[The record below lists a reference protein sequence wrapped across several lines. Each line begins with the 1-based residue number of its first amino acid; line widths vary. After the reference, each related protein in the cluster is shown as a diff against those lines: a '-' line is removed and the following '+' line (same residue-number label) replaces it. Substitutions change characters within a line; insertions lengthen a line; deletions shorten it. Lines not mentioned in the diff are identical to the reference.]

1 MKLSIP
7 FLNKKKPSDQ
17 SDDTAVPTALP
28 NPDAPS
34 PVMPEAKQVKKDPV
48 KQFSQGT
55 MSVRDIIAPSA
66 IEVDFNFIKIGN
78 TYFRTLF
85 VNGYPRFVAAN
96 WLGPLINFDHSLTVS
111 MFIYPVEGKEILDQL
126 HRKIAEMEAELQ
138 SDIQRGKIVNPDT
151 QAKLED
157 SRALQE
163 VLVKG
168 IERFFQF
175 GLYVSIPAQTLE
187 ELNQVTSQVVSTL
200 GSLLIVAKPTS
211 LEMEKGFKST
221 LPYAYDAFMITRNM
235 DTTSLATT
243 FPFVSSELTS
253 NEGIMYGLNEHN
265 GSLIVFD
272 RFSLENAN
280 SVVFAKSGAGKS
292 FMVKLEALRSLMF
305 GSEII
310 IIDPEN
316 EYQNVCGVVGGEY
329 INFGIASQARI
340 NPFDL
345 SSVSEPGENAL
356 SMKVLSLHSL
366 FKVIMGEL
374 SPGEEATLDRA
385 LILTYKMKGITPE
398 PESQNSDPPLL
409 EDLYK
414 ALLGMEDPE
423 SKSLA
428 DRLEKFVK
436 GSFRGI
442 FDQPSNV
449 DLKNPFTVFSIRDM
463 EDALRP
469 IAMFII
475 LDYIWNIIRKDLKR
489 RILVVDEAWYM
500 MRYGDSASFMYAIA
514 KRARKY
520 YLGLTTITQD
530 VEDFLSTDYGKAIVT
545 NSSIQILLKQSTAA
559 IERLTQVFYLSEG
572 EQHLLLS
579 ADVGQGLFFA
589 GPSHVAVRVIASPEE
604 YSLVTTKPSDA
615 QTTPKLV
622 SSQPTPAPQSTE
634 VNSQTPTAEQLSSET
649 QPSSPQPAQPAPLTP
664 PTNDKSGGSGGDN
677 TSSGGGTPPTT
688 PPSSG
693 TPPVN
698 TPPVP
703 SAAPVSVP
711 ANISPP
717 QGLSTSAPAATHIS
731 PMGGSMPQL
740 NSLKKKSDS
749 QSINSQKGIHQLS
762 NLELKKINQKIHDPV
777 AARDPQFKQILQKV
791 TDQIS
796 PGGSLPRQVK
806 QDIKK
811 IAEDEI
817 SSRYHSGAW
826 TEDTLP
832 EHILPSKDV
841 VRNWSDKQLQ
851 TAINAAENQRFMASG
866 RNISQA
872 GMKQALLQYYK
883 DKRVS
888 KGQWSLKDSD
898 AR

>member
-1 MKLSIP
+1 MKIPILSK
-7 FLNKKKPSDQ
+7 FSKKK
-17 SDDTAVPTALP
+17 TKKTEENAVDKTTGTIPGKAETSS
-28 NPDAPS
+28 NP
-34 PVMPEAKQVKKDPV
+34 VEL
-48 KQFSQGT
+48 FSRGV

-66 IEVDFNFIKIGN
+66 IEVDFNYLKIGN
-78 TYFRTLF
+78 VYFRSLF

-96 WLGPLINFDHSLTVS
+96 WLSPLINFDHSLTIS

-175 GLYVSIPAQTLE
+175 GLYISVPARSLE
-187 ELNQVTSQVVSTL
+187 ELNQVSSQVISTL

-221 LPYAYDAFMITRNM
+221 LPYASDSFMITRNM

-253 NEGIMYGLNEHN
+253 NEGIMYGINEHN

-305 GSEII
+305 GTEII

-316 EYQNVCGVVGGEY
+316 EYENVCKMVGGEY
-329 INFGIASQARI
+329 ISFGLTSSARI

-345 SSVSEPGENAL
+345 SGVSEPGENAL
-356 SMKVLSLHSL
+356 SMKILSLHSL

-374 SPGEEATLDRA
+374 SPGEDATLDRA
-385 LILTYKMKGITPE
+385 LIMTYKMKGITPD
-398 PESQNSDPPLL
+398 PESQKKDPPLL

-414 ALLGMEDPE
+414 TLLGMEDIE
-423 SKSLA
+423 SKALS

-449 DLKNPFTVFSIRDM
+449 DLGNPFTVFSIRDM
-463 EDALRP
+463 EDSLRP

-475 LDYIWNIIRKDLKR
+475 LDYIWNVVRKVLKR
-489 RILVVDEAWYM
+489 RILIVDEAWYM
-500 MRYGDSASFMYAIA
+500 MRYGDSANFMYSIA

-520 YLGLTTITQD
+520 YLGMTTITQD

-559 IERLTQVFYLSEG
+559 IDRLTKVFYLSQG

-589 GPSHVAVRVIASPEE
+589 GPNHVAVRIIASPEE
-604 YSLVTTKPSDA
+604 YSLVTTKPQDAPTFRPQKETKQESQAPSSSDNTN
-615 QTTPKLV
+615 TT
-622 SSQPTPAPQSTE
+622 SSINQSTTE
-634 VNSQTPTAEQLSSET
+634 KAETKSAPLQPEQPKNSEQGNN
-649 QPSSPQPAQPAPLTP
+649 QGGIGGQSSPIQ
-664 PTNDKSGGSGGDN
+664 K
-677 TSSGGGTPPTT
+677 
-688 PPSSG
+688 PPSSSS
-693 TPPVN
+693 N
-698 TPPVP
+698 TPPAPVP
-703 SAAPVSVP
+703 SVTP
-711 ANISPP
+711 
-717 QGLSTSAPAATHIS
+717 STSSTVPSTPRFS
-731 PMGGSMPQL
+731 PLGYASGPSGTENQTPVDKAQ
-740 NSLKKKSDS
+740 SL
-749 QSINSQKGIHQLS
+749 HHLS
-762 NLELKKINQKIHDPV
+762 NLELKKVNEKINDPV
-777 AARDPQFKQILQKV
+777 AARDPQFRQILKKV
-791 TDQIS
+791 IPDI
-796 PGGSLPRQVK
+796 PRGGGLHTSVKNQVK
-806 QDIKK
+806 KL
-811 IAEDEI
+811 AEKEI
-817 SSRYHSGAW
+817 SSRYNGGSW
-826 TEDTLP
+826 TESTLP
-832 EHILPSKDV
+832 SHIMPTKDIV
-841 VRNWSDKQLQ
+841 QEWSDKELQ
-851 TAINAAENQRFMASG
+851 QAINASENERFTAQGSKA
-866 RNISQA
+866 SQA

-883 DKRVS
+883 DKRIN
-888 KGQWSLKDSD
+888 KGKWSLDSND